1 MENMCFFLSR
11 NICLVVNSNY
21 DKKIIN
27 PNKLD
32 QFTINR
38 EAYIIKGLVYFNKAH
53 KVSSKSTQH
62 NIVDEFWVKKDFQRD
77 DAASR
82 EHHPNTEEL

>member
-1 MENMCFFLSR
+1 
-11 NICLVVNSNY
+11 
-21 DKKIIN
+21 
-27 PNKLD
+27 
-32 QFTINR
+32 
-38 EAYIIKGLVYFNKAH
+38 VYFNKAH